1 MPVNLSRRG
10 VIKAAAGA
18 SAAGAIALGS
28 KRSTTIA
35 APNII
40 SRQGSSTE
48 ITLWYGLG
56 GNVGERIQDVI
67 ADFNAQNNGV
77 VVTGLQQANYDETG
91 QNLTLALQDGTYPDI
106 ALMSE
111 IWWFRFYL
119 VNALLPLDDLM
130 SSTGYDADDVVD
142 SLRNEGFR
150 AGQQWWL
157 PVARSTPLM
166 YYNRAM
172 YEAAGLPGPAT
183 TYTELA
189 EYAAAIADP
198 GQQIYGIGFPGTGS
212 YSWQFQGH
220 VWAEDGAYSTDDFQ
234 VTMNQGG
241 AVKAGEWWQT
251 AVAEG
256 YAGVS
261 QDLANDFAQGY
272 VATASFSTGSLANI
286 TALAAETGLDFGT
299 AFLPGEIDGIELTC
313 PTGGS
318 GLGIMANTSPERQ
331 AAAFEFLAY
340 WSSPERTTWWSQ
352 NTGYMPIRKSAV
364 ASPEM
369 QAYFETNP
377 NYRVAVE
384 QLAARTQAQDV
395 ARRLV
400 PPGEQIIGA
409 ALSEVVLTGAPA
421 QQVFDAAAPA
431 LQAECDAVAQQII
444 ALEGD
449 LTSGGGT
456 PAPAAATPVGTPAGT
471 PAATPAAR

>member
-1 MPVNLSRRG
+1 MPSTISRRSIVAG
-10 VIKAAAGA
+10 AAGTAAAGA
-18 SAAGAIALGS
+18 LALAP
-28 KRSTTIA
+28 KRSRAIA
-35 APNII
+35 APNVI
-40 SRQGSSTE
+40 SRQGSNTE
-48 ITLWYGLG
+48 ISFWYGLG
-56 GNVGERIQDVI
+56 SNVGDRIQDVI
-67 ADFNAQNNGV
+67 ADFNAQNTGV

-119 VNALLPLDDLM
+119 INALIPLDDLI
-130 SSTGYDADDVVD
+130 SSTGYDAADVVD

-150 AGQQWWL
+150 NGQQWWL

-166 YYNRAM
+166 YYNRSM

-183 TYTELA
+183 TFTQLA
-189 EYAAAIADP
+189 EYAAAMADP
-198 GQQIYGIGFPGTGS
+198 GQQIYGVGFPGTGS
-212 YSWQFQGH
+212 YSWQFQGQ
-220 VWAEDGAYSTDDFQ
+220 VWGYGGAYSTEDFQ
-234 VTMNQGG
+234 VTLNQGG
-241 AVKAGEWWQT
+241 AVAAGEWWRT
-251 AVAEG
+251 AVEEG

-272 VATASFSTGSLANI
+272 VATASFSTGSLTNI

-299 AFLPGEIDGIELTC
+299 AFLPGEMEGIDLTC

-384 QLAARTQAQDV
+384 QLSARTKAQDV

-400 PPGEQIIGA
+400 PAGEQIIGA

-421 QQVFDAAAPA
+421 QEVFDSAAPA
-431 LQAECDAVAQQII
+431 LQAECDSVAQQII

-456 PAPAAATPVGTPAGT
+456 PAPAAAAPESTPV
-471 PAATPAAR
+471 ATR

>member
-1 MPVNLSRRG
+1 MPSTLSRRSLIAG
-10 VIKAAAGA
+10 AAGGTAA
-18 SAAGAIALGS
+18 SGALALGHRAS
-28 KRSTTIA
+28 RTIA
-35 APNII
+35 APNVI
-40 SRQGSSTE
+40 SRQGSNTE
-48 ITLWYGLG
+48 ITFWYGLG

-67 ADFNAQNNGV
+67 ADFNAQNTGV
-77 VVTGLQQANYDETG
+77 VVTGLQQANSDETG

-119 VNALLPLDDLM
+119 INALIPMDDLIA
-130 SSTGYDADDVVD
+130 STGYDADDVVD
-142 SLRNEGFR
+142 SLRNEGYR
-150 AGQQWWL
+150 NGQQWWL

-183 TYTELA
+183 SYSQLA
-189 EYAAAIADP
+189 EYATALADP
-198 GQQIYGIGFPGTGS
+198 GQQIYGVGFPGTGS
-212 YSWQFQGH
+212 YSWQFQGQ
-220 VWAEDGAYSTDDFQ
+220 VWAYDGAFSSDDFQ
-234 VTMNQGG
+234 VSLNQPA
-241 AVKAGEWWQT
+241 AVAAGEWWRS

-256 YAGVS
+256 YGGVS
-261 QDLANDFAQGY
+261 QDMANDFAQGY
-272 VATASFSTGSLANI
+272 IATASFSTGSLTNI
-286 TALAAETGLDFGT
+286 TALSEQTGLDFGT

-318 GLGIMANTSPERQ
+318 GLSIMANTSEERQ
-331 AAAFEFLAY
+331 AAAFAFLAF

-369 QAYFETNP
+369 QAYFEANP

-384 QLAARTQAQDV
+384 QLAARTRAQDV

-400 PPGEQIIGA
+400 PAGEQIIGA
-409 ALSEVVLTGAPA
+409 ALSEVVLTGTPA
-421 QQVFDAAAPA
+421 QQVFDNAAPN
-431 LQAECDAVAQQII
+431 LQAECDSVAQQIV

-449 LTSGGGT
+449 LTSG
-456 PAPAAATPVGTPAGT
+456 AGT
-471 PAATPAAR
+471 PVPADATPDATPTATR